1 MCDLGCEGG
10 GERKKKKKKTGKI
23 ANHEKAKKREKEKG
37 IAIKRKKSPREKNRE
52 KWEHSVEQGDELK
65 SPEVEVWT

>member
-1 MCDLGCEGG
+1 MKGVVNG
-10 GERKKKKKKTGKI
+10 KKKKKKDGKI
-23 ANHEKAKKREKEKG
+23 VNHEKKQKKG

>member
-1 MCDLGCEGG
+1 MKGVVNG
-10 GERKKKKKKTGKI
+10 KKKKKKDGKI
-23 ANHEKAKKREKEKG
+23 VNHEKSKKKG